1 MRNIDFLVAILSFTI
16 FSTGYSGDVVNG
28 DNKSY
33 GCQKYGK
40 ETVDNIYANGCVLME
55 GTTILNLVFVNGSL
69 NADESTINRLEVNG
83 QVDLKN
89 CIVNNN
95 SIVNGSLNADNTQ
108 FQKELSVSSQ
118 KVTLTSCSVDTLKV
132 SKVNGYDGKQI
143 VELRGTTKIVGPII
157 MESGKGE
164 IWSCSECE
172 ILDRD
177 QIHGAI
183 IIKK

>member
-1 MRNIDFLVAILSFTI
+1 MRNINFLVVILSFTI
-16 FSTGYSGDVVNG
+16 FSTGYSGDVMNG

-69 NADESTINRLEVNG
+69 NADESTINRLQVNG

-95 SIVNGSLNADNTQ
+95 SRVNGSLNADNTQ

-118 KVTLTSCSVDTLKV
+118 KVTLTNCSVDTLKV
-132 SKVNGYDGKQI
+132 GKVNGYNGKQI
-143 VELRGTTKIVGPII
+143 VELCGTTKMAGPII
-157 MESGKGE
+157 MDSGNGE
-164 IWSCSECE
+164 IWISSEAKY
-172 ILDRD
+172 LTK
-177 QIHGAI
+177 
-183 IIKK
+183 IKSMVLL